1 MSCGRYVVGGA
12 ECAVGVQPAHLILIE
27 QRAVPEWALRHVE
40 RAVSNS
46 VGEESVFGCRFSPH
60 DGGDE
65 WSLAG
70 TRLFHWFGRENDL

>member
-27 QRAVPEWALRHVE
+27 QRAVPELVPEWALRHVE

-46 VGEESVFGCRFSPH
+46 VGEDRGVSP
-60 DGGDE
+60 
-65 WSLAG
+65 
-70 TRLFHWFGRENDL
+70 N